1 VDAHPLHR
9 GGLVESEVASQNH
22 HFRMLCI
29 DRQDPEFHVQKVMPN
44 DLFARILYELTSA
57 PNLSQSEPCPSKPSQ
72 PSFYQS
78 LPSKPCSQNLQS
90 LALPCPSKP
99 CPFKASF
106 YQSLAFDFNQMSMS
120 SSKRNL
126 QDKVGTGQGRQASPA
141 ANSEEPLRRTVS
153 VLDAL
158 EGDAGSIVS
167 MLAAG
172 RFAIRAVAWAGLHDS
187 KNRTRQLV

>member
-1 VDAHPLHR
+1 MGWGGMGRGQKPTSRGGEARGVDAHPLHR

-106 YQSLAFDFNQMSMS
+106 YQNLQSLALPFKCQCHHPSGTS
-120 SSKRNL
+120 RTRSA
-126 QDKVGTGQGRQASPA
+126 QDKVGRLLPQPTP
-141 ANSEEPLRRTVS
+141 
-153 VLDAL
+153 
-158 EGDAGSIVS
+158 
-167 MLAAG
+167 
-172 RFAIRAVAWAGLHDS
+172 
-187 KNRTRQLV
+187 KNRCDARSQSWRP